1 VEGVP
6 YREAAA
12 VAIIADS
19 APSLL
24 HFSVAIRTRSPESP
38 PGLTGVE
45 NKHLAWGPGFV
56 FGRLVGVLT
65 LYKLLT
71 GRCVLDTSS

>member
-1 VEGVP
+1 MEGVP

-19 APSLL
+19 APSL
-24 HFSVAIRTRSPESP
+24 HVSVAIRTRSPESL